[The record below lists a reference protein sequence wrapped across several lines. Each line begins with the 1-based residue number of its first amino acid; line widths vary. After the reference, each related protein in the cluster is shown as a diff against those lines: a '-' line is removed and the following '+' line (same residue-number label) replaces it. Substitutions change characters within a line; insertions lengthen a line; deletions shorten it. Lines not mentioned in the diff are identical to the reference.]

1 MAHMSSKTNPRPTPE
16 NKMDPANK
24 KIMRVWAHKGVK
36 AAVSAMFKHP
46 ETKKPLSYSEMRA
59 YYG

>member
-1 MAHMSSKTNPRPTPE
+1 MPE
-16 NKMDPANK
+16 NKMDPVNK

-46 ETKKPLSYSEMRA
+46 ETKKPLTYGEMRA
-59 YYG
+59 FYG